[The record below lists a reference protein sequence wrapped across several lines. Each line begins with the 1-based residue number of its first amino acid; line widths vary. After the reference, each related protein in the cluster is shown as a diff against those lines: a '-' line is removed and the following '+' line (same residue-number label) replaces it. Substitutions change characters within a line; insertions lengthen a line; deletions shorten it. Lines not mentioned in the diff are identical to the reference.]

1 MLADKIFIYHLD
13 NELQK
18 LFQLGKSFHARDVA
32 NAFNLITRVAFLLCK
47 ESIIVPLSN
56 YMESDLSFRILNKL
70 RSPNMMA
77 TKGIQLVSSSYNLKE
92 LFERKQIQHGE
103 KIYSPGFHY
112 ADFVNPSGN
121 VNLPGSLSKRT
132 ASASKDI
139 ETIWISDK
147 GIETLARSLYS
158 VLAPGK
164 RASVIEDKLNEV
176 PEKLQG
182 QAYISEYIIP
192 LLEVDEN
199 YKTQADTFINQFIT
213 RAYIKSFLDEYEA
226 VCLKDI
232 PVIDSDAIL
241 PNEEKYRHLSY
252 AFWVNVLYN
261 LKYKHKRALEYV
273 RQCSGDELIEFKYS
287 EKWKAAV
294 NGEDDRHIIL
304 PGGTGKNMTEK
315 KYEKIKIGIITALP
329 KEYAAVKRMFEK
341 SEDVFFKGTSA
352 GNRFCVGE
360 MKSANGGMHQIALV
374 LCGMGN
380 NKASIRVT
388 NMTTHFP
395 EIDSVIMVGIAGGIP
410 SPEEPKRHVRLGDI
424 VISEGIV
431 QYDMVKSTD
440 NGEEIRSNPQK
451 PSAWLLE
458 GIETLKAKE
467 YEDIYQW
474 KKYIDIFAKEKF
486 AKPKMEDVLHT
497 EDGAVIPHPEDDRK
511 GYPKL
516 HYGIIASANTL
527 LKNFKKR
534 QELKEKLGALAVE
547 MEASGIADATWENGI
562 GYLVV
567 RGICDYGDRFKCDD
581 WQEYAAIVAACYTKD
596 LIENLPS
603 FE

>member
-13 NELQK
+13 NELRK
-18 LFQLGKSFHARDVA
+18 LFQLDKSFHIRSIVS
-32 NAFNLITRVAFLLCK
+32 AFNLITRVAFLLCK

-70 RSPNMMA
+70 RSPNMIVM
-77 TKGIQLVSSSYNLKE
+77 KGIHLVSSSYNLIE

-103 KIYSPGFHY
+103 RIYSPGFHY
-112 ADFVNPSGN
+112 ADFANPDGN
-121 VNLPGSLSKRT
+121 MNLPGSLIKRT

-139 ETIWISDK
+139 EKVWISEK
-147 GIETLARSLYS
+147 GIETLANALYLLL
-158 VLAPGK
+158 VPEK

-182 QAYISEYIIP
+182 QAYISEYVIP
-192 LLEVDEN
+192 LLEVNEKC
-199 YKTQADTFINQFIT
+199 KTQVDTFINQFIT

-232 PVIDSDAIL
+232 PLIDSNAIL

-252 AFWVNVLYN
+252 TFWVNILYK
-261 LKYKHKRALEYV
+261 LKYKNRSALEYV

-287 EKWKAAV
+287 EKWKPAV
-294 NGEDDRHIIL
+294 NGEDDKHIII
-304 PGGTGKNMTEK
+304 PGRIEKNMMEK
-315 KYEKIKIGIITALP
+315 KYERVKIGIITALL
-329 KEYAAVKRMFEK
+329 KEYAAVKKMFEK

-352 GNRFCVGE
+352 GNRFCIGE
-360 MKSANGGMHQIALV
+360 MKSANGGMHQIALG
-374 LCGMGN
+374 LYGMGN

-388 NMTTHFP
+388 NMTAHFP
-395 EIDSVIMVGIAGGIP
+395 EIDSVLMVGIAGGVP
-410 SPEEPKRHVRLGDI
+410 SPEDPKRHVRLGDI

-440 NGEEIRSNPQK
+440 NGEEPRSNPQR

-458 GIETLKAKE
+458 GIETLKTKE

-474 KKYIDIFAKEKF
+474 KKYIDIYAKEKF
-486 AKPKMEDVLHT
+486 AKPEIEDVLHT
-497 EDGAVIPHPEDDRK
+497 EDEAELPHPKDDRR

-527 LKNFKKR
+527 LKNYKKR
-534 QELKEKLGALAVE
+534 QKLKEELGALTFE

-567 RGICDYGDRFKCDD
+567 RGICDYGDKFKCDD
-581 WQEYAAIVAACYTKD
+581 WQEYAAVIAACYAKD

-603 FE
+603 F